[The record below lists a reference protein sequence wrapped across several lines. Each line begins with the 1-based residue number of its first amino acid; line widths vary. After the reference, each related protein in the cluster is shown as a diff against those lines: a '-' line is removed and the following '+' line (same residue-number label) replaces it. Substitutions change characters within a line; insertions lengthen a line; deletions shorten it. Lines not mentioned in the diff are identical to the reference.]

1 MNVPLRQLRAVQVL
15 NVIFFE
21 ILNMLCKN
29 VKVYKEREFT
39 KEATELWTS
48 PNWEIWYTTSLQSF
62 KSMCSISKME
72 DNEIIFH

>member
-1 MNVPLRQLRAVQVL
+1 MIHEVYLMIVFYLSNECAPEAVEGLQVL

-39 KEATELWTS
+39 KEATEL
-48 PNWEIWYTTSLQSF
+48 
-62 KSMCSISKME
+62 
-72 DNEIIFH
+72 

>member
-39 KEATELWTS
+39 KEATEL
-48 PNWEIWYTTSLQSF
+48 
-62 KSMCSISKME
+62 
-72 DNEIIFH
+72 